1 MENDA
6 AARVA
11 RFRHDFPFDPTY
23 GYDLDALLAVSAPE
37 APDDFDAFWRA
48 CHDAARAV
56 AVAPEIGPPLWEAAG
71 FRVHGV
77 TYTSLGGYRI
87 GGWLTLPADGV
98 VTRGCVLLH
107 GYGGRERP
115 EPAATVPGT
124 ATIWPCA
131 RGLGTRS
138 LSADVPAVASG
149 HVLHGIE
156 TRETYVHGGC
166 VADVWCAASALL
178 TLVPEAG
185 RHLDFH
191 GGSFGGGIGAL
202 ALPWDDRF
210 AGAALVVPSFGQ
222 HPLRLTM
229 PCVGSG
235 EAVRE
240 HHARFPEVTAVL
252 RYFDA
257 ATAASRIRIPVHVG
271 AALFDPAVP
280 PPGQFAVHNALAGP
294 KKLFVLSAGHFD
306 HRDDPA
312 EQAQLQQDQR
322 TFLA

>member
-1 MENDA
+1 M

-11 RFRHDFPFDPTY
+11 GLRHDFPFDPTY
-23 GYDLDALLAVSAPE
+23 GHDLDALLAVSTPE
-37 APDDFDAFWRA
+37 APDDFDAFWQARHA
-48 CHDAARAV
+48 AARAV
-56 AVAPEIGPPLWEAAG
+56 DVAPELGPPVGEADG
-71 FRVHGV
+71 FRIHEV
-77 TYTSLGGYRI
+77 TYTSVDGFRV
-87 GGWLTLPADGV
+87 GGWLTVPADGV
-98 VTRGCVLLH
+98 VTRGCVFLH
-107 GYGGRERP
+107 GYGGREQP
-115 EPAATVPGT
+115 ETAATSPGT

-138 LSADVPAVASG
+138 LSPELPAESGG
-149 HVLHGIE
+149 HVLHGIGA
-156 TRETYVHGGC
+156 RETYLHGGC

-178 TLVPEAG
+178 ALVPAAG
-185 RHLDFH
+185 RRLDFH

-210 AGAALVVPSFGQ
+210 AGAALVVPSFGH

-235 EAVRE
+235 EAVRR
-240 HHARFPEVTAVL
+240 HHARFPEVVDVL

-294 KKLFVLSAGHFD
+294 RKLFVLTAGHFG
-306 HRDDPA
+306 HRDEA
-312 EQAQLQQDQR
+312 TEQAALQEDQH
-322 TFLA
+322 TFLT